1 MRDQSRLVVSLDC
14 EKTDIDKKIKIANA
28 SARLIEDEAV
38 KYLFQE
44 MEENLYR
51 AFSNV
56 QTPDQGEALWREIKV
71 IKALRE
77 NMEWYANQRETLAK
91 KARRR

>member
-1 MRDQSRLVVSLDC
+1 
-14 EKTDIDKKIKIANA
+14 
-28 SARLIEDEAV
+28 
-38 KYLFQE
+38 

-77 NMEWYANQRETLAK
+77 NMEWYANQRETLTK

>member
-38 KYLFQE
+38 KSLFQE

-77 NMEWYANQRETLAK
+77 NMEWYANQRETLTK

>member
-14 EKTDIDKKIKIANA
+14 EKADIDKKIRIANG

-38 KYLFQE
+38 QHLFQE

-56 QTPDQGEALWREIKV
+56 KTPDQGEALWREVKV

-77 NMEWYANQRETLAK
+77 NMEWYANQRETLTK
-91 KARRR
+91 KARGR

>member
-1 MRDQSRLVVSLDC
+1 MRDQSRLVISLET
-14 EKTDIDKKIKIANA
+14 EKSDVDKKIRIANGC
-28 SARLIEDEAV
+28 ARLIEDEAI

-56 QTPDQGEALWREIKV
+56 QSPEQGEALWREVKV

-77 NMEWYANQRETLAK
+77 NMEWYANQKETLAK

>member
-1 MRDQSRLVVSLDC
+1 
-14 EKTDIDKKIKIANA
+14 
-28 SARLIEDEAV
+28 
-38 KYLFQE
+38 

-56 QTPDQGEALWREIKV
+56 KTPDQGEALWREVKV

-77 NMEWYANQRETLAK
+77 NMEWYANQRQTLAK
-91 KARRR
+91 KATRR

>member
-1 MRDQSRLVVSLDC
+1 MRDQSRLVISLES
-14 EKTDIDKKIKIANA
+14 EKSDVDKKIRVANGC
-28 SARLIEDEAV
+28 ARLIEDETV

-56 QTPDQGEALWREIKV
+56 QSPEQGEALWREVKV

-77 NMEWYANQRETLAK
+77 NMEWYANQKETLAK